1 MESAAAAET
10 LGREIEAE
18 GRARHIRVVI
28 ADDSAV
34 MRRVITRIL
43 EAEADIEVVGA
54 ARDGAEAVEL
64 VTSLHPDAITMDV
77 NMPRVDGLRAIETIM
92 GRNPTPIVLLSA
104 FARPGGRVV
113 ERALALGVVHVVT
126 KPSEFGIALDLDLQA
141 EELRAKVRSAAR
153 VRVIR
158 NASFGM
164 DPARQALDARGC
176 PPRPQPKA
184 TPLQSIPVIA
194 IGASTGGTVV
204 LGDMLP
210 LFPKDLGACVL
221 IVQHMPP
228 GYTAEW
234 AQALNESTT
243 LTVTEARHGDF
254 LLPGKV
260 FVAPGGHHMEVKGTH
275 IRLSGGPRV
284 KMHRPSV
291 DVLFDSLL
299 PVAGL
304 VCAVLLTGMGD
315 DGVAGMVRLHA
326 AGAHSLVQDRGSA
339 VVWGMPGAAVRAGC
353 VRKQLPPAEMTA
365 ELVREVA
372 QMIERRQGNRPVPGG
387 TRSKRPDVHS

>member
-1 MESAAAAET
+1 MESAAAEQTVERET
-10 LGREIEAE
+10 EA
-18 GRARHIRVVI
+18 GCQPRRVRVVI

-64 VTSLHPDAITMDV
+64 VTNLRPDAITMDV

-113 ERALALGVVHVVT
+113 EQALALGVVYVVR
-126 KPSEFGIALDLDLQA
+126 KPSEYGIALDLDLQG
-141 EELRAKVRSAAR
+141 EELRTKVRSAAR

-164 DPARQALDARGC
+164 DPARQILDGGGYPAR
-176 PPRPQPKA
+176 RQPKA
-184 TPLQSIPVIA
+184 APLQGIPIIA

-204 LGDMLP
+204 LGEVLP
-210 LFPKDLGACVL
+210 LFPADLAACIL

-234 AQALNESTT
+234 AQALNESTA

-260 FVAPGGHHMEVKGTH
+260 LVAPGGHHMEVRGTH
-275 IRLSGGPRV
+275 VRLSGGPRV

-291 DVLFDSLL
+291 DVLFDSLM
-299 PVAGL
+299 PAARL

-326 AGAHSLVQDRGSA
+326 AGAHSVVQDRGSA

-353 VRKQLPPAEMTA
+353 VQKQLPPAEMTD

-372 QMIERRQGNRPVPGG
+372 RMIDRGQGNRPSPGS
-387 TRSKRPDVHS
+387 TRSKPTHAHP